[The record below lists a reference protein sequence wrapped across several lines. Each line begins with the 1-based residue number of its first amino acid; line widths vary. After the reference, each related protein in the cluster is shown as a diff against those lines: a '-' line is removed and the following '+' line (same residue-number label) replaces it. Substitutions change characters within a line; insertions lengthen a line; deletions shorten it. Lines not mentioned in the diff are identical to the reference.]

1 VDLWRTLVSQSSQIS
16 ELQVQ
21 SETLTCK
28 EGRKE
33 GRRGG
38 GGEREREGKRE
49 RERKKLNSIILIFSN
64 LIFNDGS

>member
-1 VDLWRTLVSQSSQIS
+1 MDLWRTLVSQSSQIS

-38 GGEREREGKRE
+38 GEKERERERE
-49 RERKKLNSIILIFSN
+49 REKERN
-64 LIFNDGS
+64 